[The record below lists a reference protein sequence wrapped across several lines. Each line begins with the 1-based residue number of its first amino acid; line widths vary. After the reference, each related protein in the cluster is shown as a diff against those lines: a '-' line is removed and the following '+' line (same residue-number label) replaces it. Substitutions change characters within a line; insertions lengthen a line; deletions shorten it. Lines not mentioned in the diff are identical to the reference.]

1 MNVLWLLRRGNPSS
15 AASLVPVVKHES
27 TAKRSETA
35 NIRTRITGAT
45 SAEHTQIKIRFNT
58 AHRWNVPEFT
68 SCYVCSAYKSKSCL
82 SMHTIWVKYILEP
95 TPQTSSHLYTD
106 VHACV
111 HSSITTIIGRSV
123 VRELLFKQLYKQSV
137 SKLVHHINAVLSA
150 SRIQHRALT
159 DRNSLV
165 TQLVCLLEG
174 SPVQNCSRACSWNV
188 NRLACQLTWQRY
200 DHVVSSEV
208 KPGNAQTACRL
219 AICNN
224 MYWETFDTTA
234 DPQPPDIVSKS
245 LSTSWS
251 SWFDSSTFDVAD
263 DPQPPDIVSKS
274 PSTSWSSWFHSSSVS
289 TLVK

>member
-45 SAEHTQIKIRFNT
+45 SAEHAQIKIRFNT

-123 VRELLFKQLYKQSV
+123 VRELLCKQLYKQSV
-137 SKLVHHINAVLSA
+137 SKLVHHIKAVLSA
-150 SRIQHRALT
+150 SRFQHRALT
-159 DRNSLV
+159 DRNPLV
-165 TQLVCLLEG
+165 TKLVCLLG
-174 SPVQNCSRACSWNV
+174 CSPVQTVPELVAEMSTDLHVNLLDSDMTMLFHLKWNLGMHKQHAGLQFATTCIEKHSIQRLIHNLPILSASRFQHREV
-188 NRLACQLTWQRY
+188 HGLT
-200 DHVVSSEV
+200 V
-208 KPGNAQTACRL
+208 L
-219 AICNN
+219 
-224 MYWETFDTTA
+224 
-234 DPQPPDIVSKS
+234 
-245 LSTSWS
+245 
-251 SWFDSSTFDVAD
+251 
-263 DPQPPDIVSKS
+263 
-274 PSTSWSSWFHSSSVS
+274 HSM
-289 TLVK
+289 